1 MTSTSS
7 RLADRLRSDRAS
19 GVGLA
24 VASVAALLWANLPGG
39 GASYRQ
45 FWTGSPDLRTW
56 VNQGL
61 LTVFFALVGFE
72 IRREVTAGELRTVRR
87 ALVPVLAALAGMA
100 VPAGIFTLVVAG
112 GPGAHA
118 WGVPMAT
125 DVAFALGALAL
136 VAHAPPRARVFLMTL
151 AVADDVFS
159 IVVLVVFYSHGIQPG
174 WLLGAVAALAAA
186 AGLWA
191 VRLPAW
197 AALLPAWPVRLALV
211 AFAWWALHH
220 AGVEASVTGVA
231 LGILGPARGAGVRR
245 WVSRL
250 EPWVNVVVLPLFG
263 LANIGVTLSG
273 TVFTDRTA
281 FRIFLAVVLARVL
294 GKPLGIAAGAL
305 LTHRAVTAATEPRLP
320 HRRLVGVGAL
330 ASIGFTV
337 PLLIIALA
345 FGSGPLAT
353 AAIDGLLASTL
364 IGLGIG
370 GLLSAGGP
378 APGEA
383 TRRPHF
389 SPKVTIRGDT
399 FGR

>member
-1 MTSTSS
+1 MTP
-7 RLADRLRSDRAS
+7 LADRLRSDRSS

-24 VASVAALLWANLPGG
+24 VASLAALLWANLPGG
-39 GASYRQ
+39 AASYQQ

-61 LTVFFALVGFE
+61 LTVFFTLVGFE

-87 ALVPVLAALAGMA
+87 ALIPVLAALTGMA
-100 VPAGIFTLVVAG
+100 LPAGIFTLVVAG
-112 GPGAHA
+112 GTGAHA

-136 VAHAPPRARVFLMTL
+136 VTHAPPRARVFLMTL

-159 IVVLVVFYSHGIQPG
+159 IVVLVVFYSHGVQPA
-174 WLLGAVAALAAA
+174 WLLGAVAALAAT

-191 VRLPAW
+191 LRRPG
-197 AALLPAWPVRLALV
+197 WPVRLALI

-231 LGILGPARGAGVRR
+231 LGILGPPRGAGVRR
-245 WVSRL
+245 WVGRL

-263 LANIGVTLSG
+263 LANIGVALSG
-273 TVFTDRTA
+273 SVFTDGAALRV
-281 FRIFLAVVLARVL
+281 FLAVVLARVL
-294 GKPLGIAAGAL
+294 GKPLGIASGAL
-305 LTHRAVTAATEPRLP
+305 LTHRAVAVATEPRLP
-320 HRRLVGVGAL
+320 RRRLVGVGAL

-337 PLLIIALA
+337 PLLIIGQA
-345 FGSGPLAT
+345 FRPGPLAT

-364 IGLGIG
+364 LGLGLG

-378 APGEA
+378 APDDGA
-383 TRRPHF
+383 LRPHF
-389 SPKVTIRGDT
+389 SPNPTIRGDT
-399 FGR
+399 FER

>member
-1 MTSTSS
+1 MTPTHQ
-7 RLADRLRSDRAS
+7 RLVDRLRSDRAS

-24 VASVAALLWANLPGG
+24 VASLAALLWANLPGG
-39 GASYRQ
+39 AASYER

-61 LTVFFALVGFE
+61 LTVFFTLVGFE

-100 VPAGIFTLVVAG
+100 IPAAIFTAVVAG
-112 GPGAHA
+112 GTGSHA

-136 VAHAPPRARVFLMTL
+136 VAQAPPRARVFLMTL

-159 IVVLVVFYSHGIQPG
+159 IVVLVVFYSHGIRPG
-174 WLLGAVAALAAA
+174 WLLGAVAALAAVA
-186 AGLWA
+186 WLWA
-191 VRLPAW
+191 ARLPAW
-197 AALLPAWPVRLALV
+197 ADRLPAWPVRLALI

-231 LGILGPARGAGVRR
+231 LGILGPPRGSGVRR

-250 EPWVNVVVLPLFG
+250 EPWVNVVVLPVFG
-263 LANIGVTLSG
+263 LANIGVTLSAA
-273 TVFTDRTA
+273 VFTDGA
-281 FRIFLAVVLARVL
+281 ALRIFLAVVLARVL
-294 GKPLGIAAGAL
+294 GKPLGITAGAL
-305 LTHRAVTAATEPRLP
+305 LTHRAVATATQPRLP

-337 PLLIIALA
+337 PLLIIVQA
-345 FGSGPLAT
+345 FAPGPLAT
-353 AAIDGLLASTL
+353 AAVDGLLASTL
-364 IGLGIG
+364 LGLGLG
-370 GLLSAGGP
+370 SLLSAGRT

-389 SPKVTIRGDT
+389 SPNVTIRGDT
-399 FGR
+399 FER